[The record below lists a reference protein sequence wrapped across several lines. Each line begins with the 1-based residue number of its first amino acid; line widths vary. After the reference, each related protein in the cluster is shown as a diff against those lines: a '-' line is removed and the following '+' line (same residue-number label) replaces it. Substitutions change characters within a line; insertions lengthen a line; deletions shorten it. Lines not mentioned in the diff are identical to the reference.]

1 MKKKFKDEM
10 VNNILAIG
18 VSFFTKIGAAV
29 NSVCGWLGLILNAIL
44 AYYIG
49 IKALVIIV
57 LAIIL
62 IDFCLGLY
70 ISLKHKKDQIRS
82 NKLSKSA
89 LKVIIYV
96 GSLMLFHSAEQAVG
110 VDLITKL
117 LFSLIV
123 LTESWS
129 ITSILIFLKPNIPVL
144 NLFNKFFIKEISS
157 KLDKT
162 EEEVE
167 EILNNKKKK

>member
-1 MKKKFKDEM
+1 MKKNFKDEM
-10 VNNILAIG
+10 VSNILAIG
-18 VSFFTKIGAAV
+18 TSFVTKITSVFSNFLGWIGLV
-29 NSVCGWLGLILNAIL
+29 LNSIL
-44 AYYIG
+44 AYFIG
-49 IKALVIIV
+49 IRVLVYIV
-57 LAIIL
+57 LAVIL
-62 IDFCLGLY
+62 IDFFLGLY
-70 ISLKHKKDQIRS
+70 ISLKYKKDQVRS

-89 LKVIIYV
+89 LKVIIYIC
-96 GSLMLFHSAEQAVG
+96 SLMLFHSAEQAIG
-110 VDLITKL
+110 VDLITKV

-144 NLFNKFFIKEISS
+144 NLLNKLFIKEISG